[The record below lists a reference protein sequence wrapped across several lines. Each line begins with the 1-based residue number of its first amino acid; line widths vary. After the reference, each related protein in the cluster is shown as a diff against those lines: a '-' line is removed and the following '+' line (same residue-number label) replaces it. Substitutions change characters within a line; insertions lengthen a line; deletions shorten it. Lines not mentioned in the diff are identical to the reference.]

1 MVSRMERYVDPRHQ
15 PRINACPA
23 DNKFVRGFALQCGT
37 PPFFPPRWPSSSTS
51 VIDGSASRERSRR
64 DTNASNPPGDFNARR
79 RNSESGGMLNR
90 NRTDIFSLFSFTL
103 SRNCWLDRAFCRGN
117 CASVSFFFI
126 RFKGIGFE
134 GNPSSWKWNWK
145 LRGWEGDEI
154 LFGTII

>member
-79 RNSESGGMLNR
+79 RNSESGGMLSR
-90 NRTDIFSLFSFTL
+90 NRTNTFPPFFFYSVEELLIGSSIFSGKL
-103 SRNCWLDRAFCRGN
+103 REC
-117 CASVSFFFI
+117 FFLLYS
-126 RFKGIGFE
+126 FKGIGFE